1 MPKIPIVSSIP
12 EDPQIKGL
20 LEGYDKVP
28 AAQLVLAFVCGFG
41 RNLLADISSGF
52 PSPPLSLFLC
62 CN

>member
-28 AAQLVLAFVCGFG
+28 AVCVVCVWFWK
-41 RNLLADISSGF
+41 RFACRHLLRFSQ
-52 PSPPLSLFLC
+52 SPPLSLSLL
-62 CN
+62 